1 MPYIIPVLTN
11 VLARV
16 IAYTS
21 GNAVV
26 TTLAGSGSVGSGD
39 GVGTGASFR
48 NPNGVVE
55 LPDGNILNCD
65 SANNRL
71 RIITPQGGVTTLAGN
86 STPALTDGT
95 GAGASFNYPQEACVM
110 PLDGKI
116 IVSDRFNH
124 CLRLVTYPGGV
135 VTTFA
140 TGFNQPQGIS
150 VIPSTGNIVVADG
163 DNRVIKH
170 VTYPGGVV
178 TTLASG
184 FNFPFGVAVLP
195 NGKIAVSEYGGH
207 VIKIITTPT
216 YAANSGVVVTLA
228 GSGTPESADGTGTY
242 AGFREPIGLAV
253 LPNGNIIVA
262 DIGGGVRMITSST
275 YAANSG
281 VVTTL
286 LNSSDGFS
294 VGVLRNGNIITGN
307 TFSHRVRIIRF
318 T

>member
-1 MPYIIPVLTN
+1 
-11 VLARV
+11 LARV
-16 IAYTS
+16 ISYTS
-21 GNAVV
+21 ANAVV
-26 TTLAGSGSVGSGD
+26 TTLAGSGGVGSAD
-39 GVGTGASFR
+39 GTGIGASFK

-71 RIITPQGGVTTLAGN
+71 RIITLAGVVTTLAG
-86 STPALTDGT
+86 SVQGFVDGT
-95 GAGASFNYPQEACVM
+95 GAAANFFYPQEACVM

-116 IVSDRFNH
+116 AVTDRYNN
-124 CLRLVTYPGGV
+124 CIRLVTYPGGV

-163 DNRVIKH
+163 VNNVIKH

-184 FNFPFGVAVLP
+184 FNFAFGVAVLP
-195 NGKIAVSEYGGH
+195 NGKIAVSEYSGN

-228 GSGTPESADGTGTY
+228 GSGTPESADGTGTS

-286 LNSSDGFS
+286 LNSSDGYS

-307 TFSHRVRIIRF
+307 TFSHRVRLITF